1 MTGDTLPVRLSHL
14 IWDCSVGAIVRGPN
28 CMISVKDTRTWKV
41 SEQNEIRYVEQVR
54 RALGIEQILVRPPV
68 ARIDDHNGRI
78 VGDTIP
84 AVLFPGWT
92 RCARCGLLHLRPWR
106 RNLDQNYGDLPPE
119 IEASSEWYCL
129 DRQDKDAEE
138 ASESGPC
145 KGILEQVPWVF
156 VHQQGYLDEVP
167 WHELAHRSAKSSDQ
181 KACRPDW
188 KTPYLRISEG
198 DHGMEVNCRKC
209 GAKGKLEERYLLNRS
224 MRQQP
229 WIDRPPEDAVVN
241 ENPLGWIVTVSDV
254 RVHSTQTSSAL
265 VIPPESRISRGS
277 VVDRLHQNTR
287 LQREIQNARTNLQ
300 RRNRINS
307 AAAKLGCQP
316 GEVVEAVQM
325 IEAGYPFFESDLP
338 REYELLPAEYSAL
351 TNIIP
356 DLSEDEDFVTSH
368 HTDQWNVL
376 CKTLDDKSIRIAYTV
391 DQLVA
396 VNRLKEIVVM
406 KGFQRG
412 GSDGELVPPDLDG
425 STDWRPAVELY
436 GEGIFFTFREDILRR
451 WEKDED
457 LLKRIQSL
465 HERYSETRPIFA
477 IQPEVTPRFLMLHTL
492 SHLIMRE
499 LERSAGYPAASM
511 KERIYSATASAD
523 PEFIPMAGILIY
535 VAVADTE
542 GSLGGLVRQ
551 AEPESFLKILTTAV
565 EASRWCSFDP
575 VCRERDHHGPGRLN
589 RAACH
594 GCALVPEPACAY
606 NNMMLDRA
614 FVTGGRQDTGIQ
626 GLFGQSIK

>member
-1 MTGDTLPVRLSHL
+1 MTDDTLPVRLSHL
-14 IWDCSVGAIVRGPN
+14 IWECSVGAIVRGQSTL
-28 CMISVKDTRTWKV
+28 MTVKDTRAWKV

-54 RALGIEQILVRPPV
+54 RALRIQQTLVRPPV
-68 ARIDDHNGRI
+68 ARIDDQNGRI
-78 VGDTIP
+78 VGDTVP
-84 AVLFPGWT
+84 AMLFPGWT
-92 RCARCGLLHLRPWR
+92 RCARCGLLHHRPWR
-106 RNLDQNYGDLPPE
+106 NSKEQAIDDRSEE
-119 IEASSEWYCL
+119 IADPTEWYCHGP
-129 DRQDKDAEE
+129 DIDA
-138 ASESGPC
+138 ADTSMSGPC
-145 KGILEQVPWVF
+145 RGRLEQVPWVF
-156 VHQQGYLDEVP
+156 VHKQGYLDEVP
-167 WHELAHRSAKSSDQ
+167 WHDLAHRGVRSSGQ
-181 KACRPDW
+181 KACSPEW
-188 KTPYLRISEG
+188 KTPYLRIYEA
-198 DHGMEVNCRKC
+198 DHGLEVNCKKC
-209 GAKGKLEERYLLNRS
+209 GAKGRIEERFLLNRS

-229 WIDRPPEDAVVN
+229 WIDMAPEDTIVK
-241 ENPLGWIVTVSDV
+241 EDPLGWIVTVSDV
-254 RVHSTQTSSAL
+254 RVHTSQTSSAL

-287 LQREIQNARTNLQ
+287 LQREIQSARKGLQ
-300 RRNRINS
+300 RRSRIRS
-307 AAAKLGCQP
+307 AATRLDCEP
-316 GEVVEAVQM
+316 VEVEEAM
-325 IEAGYPFFESDLP
+325 HKIEAGYPILETDLP
-338 REYELLPAEYSAL
+338 PEHELLPEEYSAL

-368 HTDQWNVL
+368 HTNQWNEL
-376 CKTLDDKSIRIAYTV
+376 CKTLDGKLTGIADMV

-412 GSDGELVPPDLDG
+412 GSEGELVPPDLDG

-436 GEGIFFTFREDILRR
+436 GEGIFFTFREDSLRR
-451 WEKDED
+451 WERDED
-457 LLKRIQSL
+457 LLNRALSL
-465 HERYSETRPIFA
+465 NERYSETRPMFA

-511 KERIYSATASAD
+511 KERIYSATASVE
-523 PEFIPMAGILIY
+523 PEFIPMAGILVY

-551 AEPESFLKILTTAV
+551 AEPESFLRILTTAV
-565 EASRWCSFDP
+565 ESSRWCSFDP
-575 VCRERDHHGPGRLN
+575 VCRERVHHGPGRLN

-614 FVTGGRQDTGIQ
+614 FVTGERQDTGID